1 MARSMT
7 GYGRGE
13 FLDEKYHFTVEA
25 KSVNNRYLD
34 INVKMPRR
42 ISFLEEYVRQHLK
55 QYVTRGK
62 VEIFIKLELG
72 SLSDTKVGYDSLI
85 AKGYLEALDKMSD
98 EFGLENKLSVLD
110 IAKFPDVIRL
120 KENAL
125 DEDELKAALTAAM
138 EEAFAAIR
146 RMRELEGEGLKR
158 DILSR
163 CDILVEYLE
172 KIERSSQEIEIEYR
186 EKLLVRIQDVLDHF
200 GYQADEQRIVQEAA
214 IMADKS
220 NITEEIVRFRS
231 HIHQLREVMDTESI
245 GRKMDFILQE
255 MNREINTI
263 GSKSSRIEITNYV
276 VELKSE
282 LEKIREQVQNIE

>member
-34 INVKMPRR
+34 INVKMSRR

-72 SLSDTKVGYDSLI
+72 SLSDTKVGHDSLI

-120 KENAL
+120 EENAL